1 MLVIHTRK
9 KCKITSSR
17 RKGSFTFCCRRER
30 VNNARNAPLL
40 GSDVGPRHRAFCAVY
55 PPPQGADGLLAA
67 AFHCYRTHP
76 CSQRGYTSPSPQTEQ
91 ATKKPKR
98 SHAVGTPAAQDK
110 YCKRREIKKYGRPSS
125 SRRRFT
131 ELCRRE
137 PARRPAEP
145 ERRGQAL
152 RVSPRTLIAILPVE
166 PVSHNNAAAGRRARR
181 RGIG

>member
-1 MLVIHTRK
+1 MRETHRFFGRGRRPTP
-9 KCKITSSR
+9 SS
-17 RKGSFTFCCRRER
+17 
-30 VNNARNAPLL
+30 
-40 GSDVGPRHRAFCAVY
+40 FCAAY
-55 PPPQGADGLLAA
+55 PPPQGADGALAA

-110 YCKRREIKKYGRPSS
+110 YCKRREIKKHGRPSS

-131 ELCRRE
+131 DLRRRL
-137 PARRPAEP
+137 ATGRKTKP

-152 RVSPRTLIAILPVE
+152 RARAGAPVTLLPVE
-166 PVSHNNAAAGRRARR
+166 PVSHNNAAAGRRFSCWSVR
-181 RGIG
+181 